1 MTEPARAP
9 DGFLRSLVAA
19 SGLGRLRWR
28 LAAWCA
34 RLPVTLPNF
43 LFQRILRVNADAPWP
58 VHFTSRVLH
67 PRNID
72 VHPSVL
78 PFLAQSGGLYVQALN
93 GITLG
98 EGTIIAPGAKLVSA
112 NHSLEDFARWDA
124 APRLR
129 IGRRCWIGANAV
141 VLPGVELGD
150 GVIVA
155 AGSVVTRSFPGDCV
169 IGGVPARVL
178 RSREPASPTPP

>member
-1 MTEPARAP
+1 MSGTAPAPA
-9 DGFLRSLVAA
+9 GFLRALIAR

-28 LAAWCA
+28 LAAWWA

-43 LFQRILRVNADAPWP
+43 LFQRLLRVNGDAPWP

-67 PRNID
+67 PQRID

-112 NHSLEDFARWDA
+112 NHSLDDFAQWDA
-124 APRLR
+124 APRLS

-141 VLPGVELGD
+141 ILPGVVLGD

-178 RSREPASPTPP
+178 KQRTPPA